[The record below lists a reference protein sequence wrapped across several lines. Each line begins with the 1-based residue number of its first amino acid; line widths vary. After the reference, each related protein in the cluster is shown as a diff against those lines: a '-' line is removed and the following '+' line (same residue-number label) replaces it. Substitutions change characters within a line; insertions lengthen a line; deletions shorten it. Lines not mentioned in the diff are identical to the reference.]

1 MLDSQQALK
10 LLTGHGGNKPA
21 LCRLLGIEECG
32 LLDLSSA
39 VSHSPFHL
47 PELPQK
53 LLTELPYESA
63 ELNATAAQY
72 YGVHPAQVL
81 ASAGSQAAIQALP
94 RLRAKSKVLLPRV
107 GYAEHR
113 QCWEAAG
120 HTSCFYEDAGRKS
133 VSEALRQHQPDVVV
147 LIHPNNPTAD
157 YVAAADIEHW
167 RALLPSDGQI
177 VIDEA
182 FIDPTPEHSL
192 VSLLGMSGLVI
203 LRSVGKFFGLP
214 GLRLGFVLAEPA
226 LLRALREAFGPWSV
240 SSLAQWAGCQMLT
253 SRTWQQ
259 SMTRQLLAK
268 SEQQC
273 NLLRA
278 AGLEPHATPLFT
290 SLKLTH
296 EEAAYLALELLKR
309 GIAPRYYHQHPD
321 WAWLR
326 LGLAPADGMDRLEQA
341 LKDIQAG
348 LPRRAI

>member
-1 MLDSQQALK
+1 MLDAQQALK

-21 LCRLLGIEECG
+21 LCELLGVDESR

-39 VSHSPFHL
+39 VSHSPYRL

-53 LLTELPYESA
+53 LLIELPYESE
-63 ELNATAAQY
+63 ELTAVAAAY

-94 RLRAKSKVLLPRV
+94 RLRAKSKVLLPEV

-113 QCWEAAG
+113 KCWEAAG
-120 HTSCFYEDAGRKS
+120 HAICFYEGASREQ
-133 VSEALRQHQPDVVV
+133 VSEALIKRRPDVLV

-157 YVAAADIEHW
+157 YVGAADLEDW
-167 RALLPSDGQI
+167 RTLLPPDGQI

-182 FIDPTPEHSL
+182 FIDPTPERSL
-192 VSLLGMSGLVI
+192 VGNLGMPGLVI

-226 LLRALREAFGPWSV
+226 LLRRLREAFGPWPV
-240 SSLAQWAGCQMLT
+240 CSLAQWAGCHMLAD
-253 SRTWQQ
+253 SGWQQ
-259 SMTRQLLAK
+259 AMTQQLLAQ
-268 SEQQC
+268 SERQC
-273 NLLRA
+273 NLLLD
-278 AGLEPHATPLFT
+278 AGLEPRSTPLFT
-290 SLKLTH
+290 SLRLPH
-296 EEAAYLALELLKR
+296 DVAADLAIALLQR
-309 GIAPRYYHQHPD
+309 GIAPRYYHQHPE

-326 LGLAPADGMDRLEQA
+326 LGLAPAEGIGRLEQG
-341 LKDIQAG
+341 LRDIQEG